1 MLEPLWDQAGKG
13 AFNLATS
20 ELTIAEV
27 LVKPIKED
35 NRALEK
41 IYRELFEATEIK
53 LIPTTRRIWNEMAT
67 LRARTNLRTPDAV
80 HASNSFARRLCH
92 VHHQRHRLPKGRRT
106 RRHRSSRSA
115 TSSVVPPKKAWPK
128 HIINRCRTEATPPPP
143 IGQPSSRNTRNVRE
157 MQTEFCPSH

>member
-53 LIPTTRRIWNEMAT
+53 LIPTTRRIWNETAT
-67 LRARTNLRTPDAV
+67 LRARTNLRTPDTV
-80 HASNSFARRLCH
+80 HATTALQEGCATFITNDTGF
-92 VHHQRHRLPKGRRT
+92 QRVEGLDVTVLREALP
-106 RRHRSSRSA
+106 A
-115 TSSVVPPKKAWPK
+115 A
-128 HIINRCRTEATPPPP
+128 
-143 IGQPSSRNTRNVRE
+143 
-157 MQTEFCPSH
+157 